1 MYRDGSRN
9 KQVKTTDG
17 TMGNDEQE
25 IGDPIEMYQ
34 SDEITDEEV
43 ERLVMVKNA
52 GDDEELCPEC
62 EEGVMQMQEGC
73 GLCTECGFS
82 PCN

>member
-1 MYRDGSRN
+1 
-9 KQVKTTDG
+9 
-17 TMGNDEQE
+17 MGDDEQQ